1 MKNFL
6 DEISPSFIKN
16 KDGQKI
22 GVFLNIEDYNL
33 ILDQLEDFCLGRIAK
48 KVKSK
53 KEKTVSIEQLEKDI
67 N

>member
-22 GVFLNIEDYNL
+22 GVFLDIKDYDL
-33 ILDQLEDFCLGRIAK
+33 IMDQLEEFCLGRIAK
-48 KVKSK
+48 KVKAK
-53 KEKTVSIEQLEKDI
+53 KEKTISIEDIEKNI